1 MSGAAEPQLTRPL
14 GELGAAAEERFG
26 GKSANLGELI
36 GQGLP
41 VPPGF
46 AVSTAAFEGFLADA
60 GLHARIDAA
69 LGGIDLGDVEAVR
82 EAAATVAAAIGETPL
97 PEAVAAEIDAGYAAL
112 AERAGEAEPA
122 VAVRSSAR
130 GEDGA
135 EATFAGQQDTRLWV
149 RGPEAVRAAL
159 RECWASLYSPEAIS
173 YRGRFGDPET
183 PAAIGVAVQLMVDAE
198 VSGVLFTCSPTSGDP
213 SVVAVDAAWGL
224 GLGVVGG
231 DVDPDHFVVS
241 KVSGELLRSEVAD
254 KAFEHRPDPERAG
267 TARVAVAEER
277 RRRPSLDEEQLGRLV
292 EAGRGIER
300 QLGRP
305 QDVEWALARA
315 GGELFVL
322 QARPVTVAAKADP
335 PPGAGRSA
343 MSLVMS
349 RFGAGRGGDG

>member
-1 MSGAAEPQLTRPL
+1 MSAAAEPELARGLEQLGAAEEA
-14 GELGAAAEERFG
+14 GFG

-36 GQGLP
+36 GQGVP

-46 AVSTAAFEGFLADA
+46 ALSTAAFDGFLADA
-60 GLHARIDAA
+60 GLHERIEAA
-69 LGGIDLGDVEAVR
+69 LAGLDPGDVDAVR
-82 EAAATVAAAIGETPL
+82 RAAAEIAAAIGATPL
-97 PEAVAAEIDAGYAAL
+97 PAAVVAEIETRYAAL
-112 AERAGEAEPA
+112 AERAGGSEPA

-149 RGPEAVRAAL
+149 RGAGEVAAAVRD
-159 RECWASLYSPEAIS
+159 CWASLYSAEAIS
-173 YRGRFGDPET
+173 YRARLGDPE
-183 PAAIGVAVQLMVDAE
+183 AVASIGVAVQLMVDAE

-213 SVVAVDAAWGL
+213 SVVSVNSAWGL

-254 KAFEHRPDPERAG
+254 KEFEHRPDPEAGG
-267 TARVAVAEER
+267 TARVAVAAER
-277 RRRPSLDEEQLGRLV
+277 RRAPSLDEEQLARLV
-292 EAGRGIER
+292 EVGRGIER
-300 QLGRP
+300 RLGGP
-305 QDVEWALARA
+305 QDLEWALARA

-322 QARPVTVAAKADP
+322 QARPVTVAARPAP

-343 MSLVMS
+343 MSLVMG
-349 RFGAGRGGDG
+349 RFGAGRDADG